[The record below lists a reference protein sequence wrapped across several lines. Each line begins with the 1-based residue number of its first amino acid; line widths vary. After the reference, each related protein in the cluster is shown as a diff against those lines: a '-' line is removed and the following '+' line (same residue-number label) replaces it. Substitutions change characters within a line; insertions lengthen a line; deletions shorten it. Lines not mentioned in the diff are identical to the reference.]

1 MSIDSTAATKDRRK
15 FHKQIAGLRER
26 LGATTSFDLSFLE
39 GLPKFT
45 GKDEPLPFPY
55 GRGRGRKFNRAKRK
69 TSVMR
74 ADTVRSTD
82 MLQESSK

>member
-1 MSIDSTAATKDRRK
+1 MLKKSTAAAKDRRK

-55 GRGRGRKFNRAKRK
+55 GRGKSREFSRSKRKKIGYVRRGNTVAVGRKVVA
-69 TSVMR
+69 
-74 ADTVRSTD
+74 
-82 MLQESSK
+82 

>member
-1 MSIDSTAATKDRRK
+1 MLKKSTAAAKDRRK

-55 GRGRGRKFNRAKRK
+55 GRGKGRKFGRSMRK
-69 TSVMR
+69 KSGHARRSNSVAVGR
-74 ADTVRSTD
+74 KVVA
-82 MLQESSK
+82 

>member
-1 MSIDSTAATKDRRK
+1 MPKQSAPAAKDRRK

-26 LGATTSFDLSFLE
+26 LDAVTPVDLSFLE

-55 GRGRGRKFNRAKRK
+55 GRGKGRQFGRSMRKKTGHTRSRKLRAIGGKGG
-69 TSVMR
+69 
-74 ADTVRSTD
+74 
-82 MLQESSK
+82 